1 MTWLVSFWILSR
13 FGPRGRLDAMFM
25 GRGDGVEVDA
35 DIVYSRRLCRSVVD
49 FVADD
54 AEDDYSVATRWYRAP
69 ELLKRLQTR
78 RGTAVDLW
86 AVGCVIGEMYLGRPI
101 FPGKD
106 TAEQLQLVE
115 EPCFDYLTEEPAC
128 RAKSLVAK
136 LLRHD
141 PARRPTARRALD
153 DAWLNQFKGTEE
165 EPSYKNG
172 PVRLPVG
179 DDARLAPA
187 EYRNR
192 LQQLVARV
200 KSRSSRPPRVDEDR
214 SLSRPPLDK

>member
-1 MTWLVSFWILSR
+1 MAER
-13 FGPRGRLDAMFM
+13 AR

-35 DIVYSRRLCRSVVD
+35 DIVYARRLCRSVVD

-106 TAEQLQLVE
+106 TQEQLQLVE
-115 EPCFDYLTEEPAC
+115 EPSFEYLQEEPAC

-179 DDARLAPA
+179 DDARLAC
-187 EYRNR
+187 EYRNGLHGR
-192 LQQLVARV
+192 GAREES
-200 KSRSSRPPRVDEDR
+200 KFQSPGSRPVSLDR
-214 SLSRPPLDK
+214 RWISKDPVLAAA